1 MMAAT
6 TEKRLTELEARL
18 DALQRL
24 LEERL
29 PSPLPIEPKK
39 KRGWEAIVG
48 TFSNDPH
55 YEEAMRLGR
64 QWRESKPEENSEN
77 LDRE

>member
-1 MMAAT
+1 MTTT
-6 TEKRLTELEARL
+6 TEKRLTKLETRL

-29 PSPLPIEPKK
+29 PAPTQTATKE

-48 TFSNDPH
+48 AFANAPTMTKR
-55 YEEAMRLGR
+55 YV
-64 QWRESKPEENSEN
+64 
-77 LDRE
+77 